1 MPLRIELRYDLEAAP
16 IATLVDGEAAGKL
29 YSKIVSLLNAS
40 FQFRGKDVSNE
51 TNDTPPA
58 HTIFTK
64 SKAAFRPPETAK
76 ITQSYV
82 FGPWYDLKDIVLK
95 GKAIAVRSAPASALV
110 FVGETGIG
118 SCPFLFVDDDQNSYV
133 KAGRM
138 SVGANDESRSREETI
153 KLAPGTR
160 SLYLSEQEPEITY
173 VGNISQFAM
182 LRAASKKF
190 SRKTWYCGRDGPR
203 NLTFPSGWGLT
214 RSWSCEV
221 TISVWSFATLR
232 LDKAVATATLPF
244 ATIERESRRQA

>member
-1 MPLRIELRYDLEAAP
+1 M
-16 IATLVDGEAAGKL
+16 DGEAAGKL
-29 YSKIVSLLNAS
+29 YSKIVSLPNAS

-82 FGPWYDLKDIVLK
+82 FGPSYDLKDIVLK

-133 KAGRM
+133 KVGRM
-138 SVGANDESRSREETI
+138 LVGANDESRSREEII

-173 VGNISQFAM
+173 VEQIAI
-182 LRAASKKF
+182 RDAASGF
-190 SRKTWYCGRDGPR
+190 EEVLARNVVLRPGWSRKFDVPERMRADAQLVLRGYYKRLELRD
-203 NLTFPSGWGLT
+203 
-214 RSWSCEV
+214 
-221 TISVWSFATLR
+221 A
-232 LDKAVATATLPF
+232 AV
-244 ATIERESRRQA
+244 R